1 MLGVGYVYRK
11 RISHLI
17 LIGGWIILGIYWLTQ
32 IPHFTEIEDTVNAA
46 LAALGMPLFLYF
58 AYHEYLSYKW
68 DENLIPLRF
77 IAGAVFV
84 AGMFYYIIEKVEVL
98 SKGLIYI
105 VSVKSVWILNL
116 FGYPGS
122 VGQFDHIP
130 PFNEIGL
137 DITHSDVYI
146 ILACTGIQA
155 IALFVGAI
163 IVTKTD
169 RTLWQDWAKD
179 VINDKDLKNPD
190 KSKLSGLGLTLR
202 TWKKNRLKKLLK
214 MSDSERKWRAFL
226 YTGPVIYFI
235 NLFRNAGII
244 YATNEQLL
252 GPDTFNIAHHY
263 IGKFLSLFVLIIL
276 VFVVFEVLPEFLEN
290 ILGIIDLT
298 RRNKKGMVVD
308 GFVELEDKSKK
319 STYKGHESRQLGK
332 AKIKQKQKKK

>member
-1 MLGVGYVYRK
+1 MLGIGYVYRK

-17 LIGGWIILGIYWLTQ
+17 LIGGWIIFGIYWLTQ
-32 IPHFTEIEDTVNAA
+32 IPHFIEIEDTVNAT

-84 AGMFYYIIEKVEVL
+84 AGMFYYIIEKVEVI

-105 VSVKSVWILNL
+105 VALKSVWILNL

-122 VGQFDHIP
+122 VGEFDNIP
-130 PFNEIGL
+130 PFNELGL
-137 DITHSDVYI
+137 HITHSDVSI

-169 RTLWQDWAKD
+169 RSLWQDWAKD
-179 VINDKDLKNPD
+179 VIDDKDLTNPG
-190 KSKLSGLGLTLR
+190 KSELTGFKLTLR
-202 TWKKNRLKKLLK
+202 NWKKNRLKKLLN
-214 MSDSERKWRAFL
+214 MSDSERKWRAFM

-252 GPDTFNIAHHY
+252 GDDTFNIAHHY
-263 IGKFLSLFVLIIL
+263 IGKALSLFVLIIL

-290 ILGIIDLT
+290 ILGIMDLN

-319 STYKGHESRQLGK
+319 ATYYEHESRQLKKVK
-332 AKIKQKQKKK
+332 AKPKV